1 MNPDNNWKD
10 TRASAEDL
18 SLLLGV
24 STQTVEDFLVVL
36 ENLIIHKYI
45 EELSKTDESTA
56 DISIELP
63 YLGSLIVSTNEKGQ
77 ISTSFAVRRTF
88 YRKLKKATN
97 LMESPLTSQLCKILG
112 NQLVEKFEEG
122 IIDERN
128 NKT

>member
-24 STQTVEDFLVVL
+24 SVQTVEDFLVVL
-36 ENLIIHKYI
+36 ENLIIHKYV
-45 EELSKTDESTA
+45 EELSKTDESTV
-56 DISIELP
+56 DINIELP
-63 YLGSLIVSTNEKGQ
+63 YLGSLVVSTNEKGQ

-122 IIDERN
+122 MIDERN